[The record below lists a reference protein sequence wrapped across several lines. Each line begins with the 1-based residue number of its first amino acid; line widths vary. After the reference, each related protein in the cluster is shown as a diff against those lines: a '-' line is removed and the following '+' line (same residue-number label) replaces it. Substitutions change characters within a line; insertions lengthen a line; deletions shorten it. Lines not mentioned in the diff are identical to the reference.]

1 LQLEARVEAAA
12 QEELRQIARRVGFPP
27 FYALQ
32 HAGSVVALVLYGN
45 VDIHEKLELAWDR
58 AEKKL
63 RVMYGAEI
71 ERHLR
76 ESKAEHLNPREF
88 YHIHILE
95 ALPGEVDTIQLSRA
109 FASAPPWLLKFTGV
123 VRDALV
129 IGFEMPDLSGAPE
142 LGRKARAQRDR
153 WPRLPTGTI
162 DAGGPCDD
170 PDPKWTVET
179 LIARC
184 LRMKPPF
191 GMISPTVP
199 R

>member
-1 LQLEARVEAAA
+1 MIPRALQNRLLQLEARVEAAA

-76 ESKAEHLNPREF
+76 ESKAEHLIP
-88 YHIHILE
+88 ILTKS
-95 ALPGEVDTIQLSRA
+95 DR
-109 FASAPPWLLKFTGV
+109 
-123 VRDALV
+123 
-129 IGFEMPDLSGAPE
+129 
-142 LGRKARAQRDR
+142 R
-153 WPRLPTGTI
+153 WPTRV
-162 DAGGPCDD
+162 AR
-170 PDPKWTVET
+170 WT
-179 LIARC
+179 
-184 LRMKPPF
+184 
-191 GMISPTVP
+191 
-199 R
+199 